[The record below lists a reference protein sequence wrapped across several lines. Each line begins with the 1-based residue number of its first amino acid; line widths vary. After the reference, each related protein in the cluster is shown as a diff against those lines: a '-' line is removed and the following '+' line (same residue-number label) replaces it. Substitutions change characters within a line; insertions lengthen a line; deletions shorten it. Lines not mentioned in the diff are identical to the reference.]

1 MLRWLS
7 GKLNRFKISLFL
19 CTVLEDK
26 TLGMKLWEQRQK
38 LEKYK
43 LYTLSN
49 ALDSNTS
56 KKITVVTKGGF
67 AGI

>member
-1 MLRWLS
+1 
-7 GKLNRFKISLFL
+7 
-19 CTVLEDK
+19 
-26 TLGMKLWEQRQK
+26 MKLWEQRQK